1 MAMFALDGAAT
12 VSEAIISSLSTTATD
27 CLSLV
32 TSALPI
38 ALPVV
43 GAGILVAF
51 GINTFK
57 RVTSKA

>member
-43 GAGILVAF
+43 GACILVAF
-51 GINTFK
+51 VSKHSK

>member
-12 VSEAIISSLSTTATD
+12 VSEAIISSLSTTVTD

-51 GINTFK
+51 GIKTFK